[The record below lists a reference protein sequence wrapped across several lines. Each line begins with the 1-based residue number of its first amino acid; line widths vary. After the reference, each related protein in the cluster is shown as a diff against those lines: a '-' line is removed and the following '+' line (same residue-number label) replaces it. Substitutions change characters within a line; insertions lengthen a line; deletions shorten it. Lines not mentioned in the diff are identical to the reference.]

1 MSLLGASVTNY
12 TMYLVRVFWIPVIP
26 VIILGVFGTL
36 MSRYFRG
43 NAVLWLTLYVILGIV
58 MSFIGTIV

>member
-1 MSLLGASVTNY
+1 
-12 TMYLVRVFWIPVIP
+12 MYLVRVFWIPVIP
-26 VIILGVFGTL
+26 VIILGAFGTL

-43 NAVLWLTLYVILGIV
+43 NAVLWLVLYVILGIA